1 VNRERLYYFND
12 TPTIVVSLPFCIKCG
27 QEIPAGDSFCSN
39 CGAPATPVAAAPSVE
54 SVLFTTEA
62 YKGIFNPSRHLLF
75 FTDRRLIVAP
85 LPGGELG
92 TSPSL
97 VYNVLADLAQ
107 KAGDMK
113 IKQLRQKGIEEL
125 LSDKKNRAIP
135 YVEMTS
141 IEVKGS
147 MLGGGQI
154 NINRAAGSEK
164 FDVRVDFDRRFR
176 IDDFERLLKPVL
188 GDRLTVKR

>member
-1 VNRERLYYFND
+1 M
-12 TPTIVVSLPFCIKCG
+12 
-27 QEIPAGDSFCSN
+27 
-39 CGAPATPVAAAPSVE
+39 ATDPSVE
-54 SVLFTTEA
+54 LVLFTTEA
-62 YKGIFNPSRHLLF
+62 YKGIFNPSRHLLL

-85 LPGGELG
+85 LPGGGLG
-92 TSPSL
+92 TSPSI
-97 VYNVLADLAQ
+97 VANVLDDLAQ

-113 IKQLRQKGIEEL
+113 IKQLREKGIEEL

-135 YVEMTS
+135 YGEMTS

-147 MLGGGQI
+147 MLGGGRI
-154 NINRAAGSEK
+154 NINRVGGSEK